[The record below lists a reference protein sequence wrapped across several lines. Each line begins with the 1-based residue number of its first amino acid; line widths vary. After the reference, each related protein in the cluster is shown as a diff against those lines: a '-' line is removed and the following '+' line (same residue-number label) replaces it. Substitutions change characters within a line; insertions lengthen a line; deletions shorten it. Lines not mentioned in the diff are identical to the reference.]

1 MALHFQRRPGE
12 AVKQK
17 YTSINL
23 SSGKL
28 DFIDAINPIV
38 DEYIDA
44 GLRLSVRQLYYQLV
58 ARGIVENT
66 VQSYKRVASIIS
78 DGKMV
83 GLIDWDA
90 IEDRTREF
98 SRKQRFTSTRNILEV
113 AGNAFH
119 LDQWVG
125 QEHRCFVV
133 VEKEALSGVLEPI
146 CREYDAPLLAAR
158 GYPSGSVL
166 REFAESDLIPCFD
179 FKDDGKGFLRP
190 GPKQQRPVIIHLGDH
205 DPSGIDMSRDLMERF
220 STFILGATGRPIHSL
235 LVRVALNM
243 EQVEEQQ
250 PPPNPAKTTDARFAD
265 YEKKFGTESWELDA
279 LKPDYLVRLVR
290 DKVREF
296 IDKPVWDA
304 RKRVIER
311 GRTAI
316 QQFAA
321 TFTGED

>member
-1 MALHFQRRPGE
+1 M
-12 AVKQK
+12 KQK

-23 SSGKL
+23 SAGKL
-28 DFIDAINPIV
+28 DFIAAINPIV

-58 ARGIVENT
+58 ARGLVENT

-98 SRKQRFTSTRNILEV
+98 DRKQRFTGVKHILKV
-113 AGNAFH
+113 AGEAFH
-119 LDQWVG
+119 MDQWIG

-166 REFAESDLIPCFD
+166 REFAESDLNACFD
-179 FKDDGKGFLRP
+179 WVKDEKKGSMKP
-190 GPKQQRPVIIHLGDH
+190 GPNYQRPVIIHLGDH
-205 DPSGIDMSRDLMERF
+205 DPSGIDMSRDLTERF
-220 STFILGATGRPIHSL
+220 STFILGRDGAPIHSL
-235 LVRVALNM
+235 LVRIALNM
-243 EQVEEQQ
+243 DQVEEQS
-250 PPPNPAKTTDARFAD
+250 PPPNPAKTTDARFAS
-265 YEKKFGTESWELDA
+265 YEEKFGTESWELDA
-279 LKPDYLVRLVR
+279 LKPDYLVNLVR
-290 DKVREF
+290 NTVRKY
-296 IDKPVWDA
+296 IDKPIWDA
-304 RKRVIER
+304 RKRVIEK

-321 TFTGED
+321 TFQGDD